1 MAKILYGKNVAE
13 SLEGRIIEKVS
24 EYTEKG
30 IIPTLCVVRVGENP
44 EAEAYSNSIE
54 KIFKKLGI
62 KINKIN
68 FEENIS
74 LNDFI
79 NEMNSLGRNKDIHG
93 ILLLRP
99 LSQDLEKLKAFQYIP
114 PSKDVEGITYES
126 LGKLIAGED
135 TFFPCTPQ
143 AVIEL
148 LDFYNIPIEG
158 RNIVVV
164 GRSISVG
171 RPLSILLLH
180 RNATVTICH
189 SKTIDLKFYTRMADI
204 LMVAVGKPGIITED
218 MVKENGIVI
227 DIGTNVVDGKL
238 VGDVDFER
246 VKDKVEAITPVPG
259 GVGVITTRIL
269 ALNLLK
275 AIEKNENRN

>member
-13 SLEGRIIEKVS
+13 SLEEKIIEKVS

-54 KIFKKLGI
+54 KVFKKLGI

-171 RPLSILLLH
+171 RPLSLLLLH

-204 LMVAVGKPGIITED
+204 LMVAVGKPGIITEG

-246 VKDKVEAITPVPG
+246 VKDKVEALTPVPG

>member
-13 SLEGRIIEKVS
+13 SLEEKIIEKVS

-30 IIPTLCVVRVGENP
+30 FIPTLCVVRVGENP

-54 KIFKKLGI
+54 KVFKKLGI

-79 NEMNSLGRNKDIHG
+79 NKMNSLGRNKDIHG

-171 RPLSILLLH
+171 RPLSLLLLH
-180 RNATVTICH
+180 RNATVTVCH

>member
-13 SLEGRIIEKVS
+13 SLEGKIIEKVS

-238 VGDVDFER
+238 VGDVDFEK

>member
-13 SLEGRIIEKVS
+13 SLEEKIIEKVS
-24 EYTEKG
+24 KYTEKG

-54 KIFKKLGI
+54 KVFKKLGI

-79 NEMNSLGRNKDIHG
+79 NEMNSLDRNKDIHG

-171 RPLSILLLH
+171 RPLSLLLLH

>member
-1 MAKILYGKNVAE
+1 MAKILYGRNVAE

-44 EAEAYSNSIE
+44 EAEAYANSIE
-54 KIFKKLGI
+54 KVFKKLGI

-238 VGDVDFER
+238 VGDVDFEK

>member
-54 KIFKKLGI
+54 KVFKKLGI

-148 LDFYNIPIEG
+148 LDFYNIPIES

-171 RPLSILLLH
+171 RPLSLLLLH

>member
-54 KIFKKLGI
+54 KVFKKLGI

-148 LDFYNIPIEG
+148 LDFYNIPIES

-171 RPLSILLLH
+171 RPLSLLLLH

-238 VGDVDFER
+238 VGDVDFEK

>member
-1 MAKILYGKNVAE
+1 MAKILYGKSVAE
-13 SLEGRIIEKVS
+13 NLEGKIIEKVRK
-24 EYTEKG
+24 YIEKG
-30 IIPTLCVVRVGENP
+30 ITPTLCVVRVGNNP
-44 EAEAYSNSIE
+44 EAEAYANSIE
-54 KIFKKLGI
+54 KIFKKFGI
-62 KINKIN
+62 KINNIN
-68 FEENIS
+68 LDENIS
-74 LNDFI
+74 IDNFI
-79 NEMNSLGRNKDIHG
+79 NEINLLGINKDIHG

-99 LSQDLEKLKAFQYIP
+99 LSQNLEKLKAFQYIP
-114 PSKDVEGITYES
+114 PSKDVEGITYEN
-126 LGKLIAGED
+126 LGKLMAGED

-158 RNIVVV
+158 KNVVVV

-171 RPLSILLLH
+171 RPLSLLLLQ

-189 SKTIDLKFYTRMADI
+189 SKTIDLKFYTKMADI
-204 LMVAVGKPGIITED
+204 LMVAVGKPGIITDD

-227 DIGTNVVDGKL
+227 DIGTNVLDGKL
-238 VGDVDFER
+238 VGDVDFES
-246 VKDKVEAITPVPG
+246 VKNKVEAITPVPG

-275 AIEKNENRN
+275 AIEKNEDRN

>member
-13 SLEGRIIEKVS
+13 SLEEKIIEKVS

-54 KIFKKLGI
+54 KVFKKLGI

-171 RPLSILLLH
+171 RPLSLLLLH
-180 RNATVTICH
+180 RNATITICH

>member
-13 SLEGRIIEKVS
+13 SLEEKIIEKVS

-54 KIFKKLGI
+54 KVFKKLGI

-171 RPLSILLLH
+171 RPLSLLLLH

>member
-171 RPLSILLLH
+171 RPLSLLLLH

>member
-13 SLEGRIIEKVS
+13 SLEEKIIEKVS

-30 IIPTLCVVRVGENP
+30 FIPTLCVVRVGENP

-54 KIFKKLGI
+54 KVFKKLGI

-171 RPLSILLLH
+171 RPLSLLLLH

>member
-13 SLEGRIIEKVS
+13 SLEEKIIEKVS

-54 KIFKKLGI
+54 KVFKKLGI

-171 RPLSILLLH
+171 RPLSLLLLH

-246 VKDKVEAITPVPG
+246 VKDKVEALTPVPG

>member
-13 SLEGRIIEKVS
+13 SLEEKIIEKVS

-30 IIPTLCVVRVGENP
+30 FIPTLCVVRVGENP

-54 KIFKKLGI
+54 KVFKKLGI

-79 NEMNSLGRNKDIHG
+79 NKMNSLCRNKDIHG

-171 RPLSILLLH
+171 RPLSLLLLH
-180 RNATVTICH
+180 RNATVTVCH

>member
-13 SLEGRIIEKVS
+13 SLEEKIIEKVS

-54 KIFKKLGI
+54 KVFKKLGI

-99 LSQDLEKLKAFQYIP
+99 LSKDLEKLKAFQYIP

-171 RPLSILLLH
+171 RPLSLLLLH

>member
-1 MAKILYGKNVAE
+1 MAKILYGRNVAE
-13 SLEGRIIEKVS
+13 SLEGKIIEKVS

>member
-1 MAKILYGKNVAE
+1 MAKILYGRNVAE
-13 SLEGRIIEKVS
+13 SLEGKIIEKVS

-54 KIFKKLGI
+54 KVFKKLGI

-238 VGDVDFER
+238 VGDVDFEK